1 MDSQN
6 TARKQ
11 LLDRA
16 LALFEEAHDRQLS
29 GQLDDAVTLYT
40 ASIELYP
47 TAEAHT
53 YLGGTYSSLGKLSE
67 AIAECQKAIAVDP
80 DFGNP
85 YNDIGAYLIELE
97 KFDDAIPWL
106 ERALLASRYLTFHM
120 PWFNL
125 GRVFTAKEHYNRA
138 LECFREALVIDPE
151 FAPARDAV
159 ASARLKIH

>member
-97 KFDDAIPWL
+97 KYDDAIPWL
-106 ERALLASRYLTFHM
+106 ERALQAARYEAYHL

-125 GRVFTAKEHYNRA
+125 GRAFAAKDHYGRA
-138 LECFREALVIDPE
+138 LECLRESLAQDPAY
-151 FAPARDAV
+151 APAHDAV
-159 ASARLKIH
+159 SAIRLKIH